1 MQISISNWGVP
12 HAGRKKRKHS
22 HKIFFSKFFRTST
35 IGTMHYKKDLSIKKG
50 RERFGKVE
58 KGRERF
64 EPLPKA

>member
-12 HAGRKKRKHS
+12 HAGRK
-22 HKIFFSKFFRTST
+22 KIFFSKFFRTST